1 MRGIL
6 AGYSVLFGSLFA
18 GSGGHKRGPKY
29 HSDKSQG
36 NEQIVHSRFLPGG
49 F

>member
-1 MRGIL
+1 MGGIL
-6 AGYSVLFGSLFA
+6 AEDLFLFGSLFA